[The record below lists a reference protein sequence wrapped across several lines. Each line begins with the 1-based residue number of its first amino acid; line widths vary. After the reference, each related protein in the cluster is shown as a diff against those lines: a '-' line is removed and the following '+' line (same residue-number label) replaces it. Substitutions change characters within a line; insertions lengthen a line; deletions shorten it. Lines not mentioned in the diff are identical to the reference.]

1 MVRHLSLSPN
11 SGIATHVGGRHS
23 RPGGPVA
30 DPRHR
35 ALIGKTAEKSASGDP
50 MMQRYVLE
58 YETSREGTMV
68 EAYRPTL
75 RAARLCARRLLDRN
89 VAEVRIS
96 ASGVTANSIHG
107 NMTAPSRRK
116 KSSDSARPFEHGG
129 RRLRRNQ

>member
-1 MVRHLSLSPN
+1 MVRRLSLSPN

-58 YETSREGTMV
+58 YETSGEGTMV

-89 VAEVRIS
+89 VAWPPEVRIS
-96 ASGVTANSIHG
+96 ASSVIPNSTRG
-107 NMTAPSRRK
+107 NMYRAFPAE
-116 KSSDSARPFEHGG
+116 DIV
-129 RRLRRNQ
+129 